1 MRTRSEKPDWQK
13 KIAKERIDILLGL
26 AKKEFKKNKERSKR
40 YVSLARKIALRY
52 NIRQDKQEKNQFC
65 KNCFILFIPGKTF
78 QTRLD
83 SKTKTI
89 VIKCLNCNKIYRRP
103 YRKMK

>member
-1 MRTRSEKPDWQK
+1 MRTRSEKPEWQK
-13 KIAKERIDILLGL
+13 KIAEERIDILLDL

-40 YVSLARKIALRY
+40 YAELARKIALRY
-52 NIRQDKQEKNQFC
+52 NIRLDKATKNQFC
-65 KNCFILFIPGKTF
+65 KNCFYLFIPGKTF
-78 QTRLD
+78 QTRLE

-103 YRKMK
+103 YRTLK